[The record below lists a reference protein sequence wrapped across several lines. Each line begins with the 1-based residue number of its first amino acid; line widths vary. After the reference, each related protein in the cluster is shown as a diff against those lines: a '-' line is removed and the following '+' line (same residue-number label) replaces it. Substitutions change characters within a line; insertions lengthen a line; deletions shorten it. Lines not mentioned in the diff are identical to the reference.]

1 MITAAEIERLLILA
15 SAPGFIVSP
24 RASVPSPSSLVPGP
38 CFSLFSQPF
47 NVTLRYGESPLP
59 MRKHLYRVIRI
70 HRTSS
75 DPQAAFGPQA
85 AFESTFS
92 EGVYAYAIRPNIL
105 SRRL

>member
-47 NVTLRYGESPLP
+47 NVTLGYGESPLP

-70 HRTSS
+70 YRTPS
-75 DPQAAFGPQA
+75 DPQA